1 MTVRGEQDGTAGTA
15 RLALPEFKGDKGDK
29 GDPGD
34 GFLWQ
39 GDRTSAELEA
49 LRGALGDR
57 PAELGVPQ
65 QRQQ

>member
-1 MTVRGEQDGTAGTA
+1 MGGQDRTAGTAA
-15 RLALPEFKGDKGDK
+15 RLALPAFKGDK

>member
-15 RLALPEFKGDKGDK
+15 RLALPAFKGDK